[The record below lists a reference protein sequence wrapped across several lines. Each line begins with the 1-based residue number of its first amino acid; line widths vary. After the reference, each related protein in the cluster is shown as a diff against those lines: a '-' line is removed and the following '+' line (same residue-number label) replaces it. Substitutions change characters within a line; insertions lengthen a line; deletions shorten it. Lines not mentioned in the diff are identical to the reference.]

1 MCSQAGRTYLP
12 GGFRHRA
19 GRKGPAMTSVILSV
33 PEISCAHCASSIVA
47 ALEPEAGVSKVSVD
61 VEGQK
66 VLLDFD
72 AATIS
77 LERVKEI
84 LLAEEYPV
92 EGEEV
97 VTH

>member
-1 MCSQAGRTYLP
+1 MVSG
-12 GGFRHRA
+12 
-19 GRKGPAMTSVILSV
+19 I
-33 PEISCAHCASSIVA
+33 
-47 ALEPEAGVSKVSVD
+47 SKVSVD

>member
-1 MCSQAGRTYLP
+1 
-12 GGFRHRA
+12 
-19 GRKGPAMTSVILSV
+19 MTSVILSI

-61 VEGQK
+61 VDGQK
-66 VLLDFD
+66 VHLDFD
-72 AATIS
+72 DATIS
-77 LERVKEI
+77 LDRVKEI

-92 EGEEV
+92 ERTEV